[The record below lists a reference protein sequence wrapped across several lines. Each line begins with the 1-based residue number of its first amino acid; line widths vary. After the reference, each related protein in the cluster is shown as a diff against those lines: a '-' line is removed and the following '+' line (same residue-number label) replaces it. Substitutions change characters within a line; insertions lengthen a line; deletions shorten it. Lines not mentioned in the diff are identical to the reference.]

1 MPSAER
7 HPWQQHW
14 KQTSS
19 SLTPHSLNAHRRPA
33 RPPGRQARTTK
44 SRAFQQQQASNR
56 PLLLGVIRDGNEYE
70 WSLEMFGYVEW
81 ACCVNYDIHGKTLT
95 IYHTQGVFELTLD
108 DGACG
113 LADAMGALAV

>member
-1 MPSAER
+1 MVITCFFDER
-7 HPWQQHW
+7 YGMTEINSHQG
-14 KQTSS
+14 TVTISNCA
-19 SLTPHSLNAHRRPA
+19 T
-33 RPPGRQARTTK
+33 
-44 SRAFQQQQASNR
+44 FNR
-56 PLLLGVIRDGNEYE
+56 PLLLGTVRDGNEYE